1 MFQNLAV
8 QKLTETSDRMLVA
21 PLRFKSVLLEEMDR
35 VIAAA
40 HWAVRH
46 P

>member
-8 QKLTETSDRMLVA
+8 QKLTEETDQMLVA
-21 PLRFKSVLLEEMDR
+21 PLRFKSVLLDEIER
-35 VIAAA
+35 VTEAARLGRPA
-40 HWAVRH
+40 